1 MSQQTTSKVVKSTG
15 AVQTLE
21 SGVFR
26 LGSSMVNWYAVEA
39 GGRLTIIDAGLPKQ
53 AETLEAGLR
62 SVGRELSDIE
72 ALVLTHAHPDHI
84 GVAGFLR
91 ARGVP
96 VYVHREDAGMLANG
110 GKPTEGKAEK
120 NIMAYA
126 GHTTMWRLMAHLVRG
141 GLMHLPKI
149 DDAVLFEDG
158 EVLDVPG
165 QPRVVHTP
173 GHSDGHCCLVFDERA
188 VLFAGDALCTWNPLT
203 GRVGPQLAPAAFAT
217 STERASR
224 SLAAI
229 ERLDCDL
236 VLPGHG
242 EPWTDGPA
250 SAVAQARAARRS

>member
-1 MSQQTTSKVVKSTG
+1 MNQQTTSKVVRSNAAAG
-15 AVQTLE
+15 TLE
-21 SGVFR
+21 RGVLR
-26 LGSSMVNWYAVEA
+26 LGSSMVNWYAVED
-39 GGRLTIIDAGLPKQ
+39 GGRLTIIDAGMPKQ
-53 AETLEAGLR
+53 AETLEADLR

-72 ALVLTHAHPDHI
+72 AVVLTHAHPDHI

-110 GKPTEGKAEK
+110 GKPVEGKAEK

-126 GHTTMWRLMAHLVRG
+126 GHATMWRLMAHLVRR
-141 GLMHLPKI
+141 GLMHMPKI
-149 DDAVLFEDG
+149 DDPVVFEDG
-158 EVLDVPG
+158 EVLGVPG
-165 QPRVVHTP
+165 HPRVVHTP
-173 GHSDGHCCLVFDERA
+173 GHSDGHCSLVLDERA

-203 GRVGPQLAPAAFAT
+203 GRVGPQLAPAGFAT

-229 ERLDCDL
+229 EPLDCDL

-242 EPWTDGPA
+242 EPWMDGAA
-250 SAVAQARAARRS
+250 SAVAGARAAGRS